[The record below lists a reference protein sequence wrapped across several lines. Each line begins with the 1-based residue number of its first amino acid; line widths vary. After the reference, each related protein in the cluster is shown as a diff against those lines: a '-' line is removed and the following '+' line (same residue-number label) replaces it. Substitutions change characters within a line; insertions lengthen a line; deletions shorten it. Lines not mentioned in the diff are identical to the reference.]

1 MFSVFFLK
9 DQFAFVFQKKTF
21 FMRKIASIFDY
32 SALFGYEA
40 WSTWVFL
47 VDKIVFWI
55 RSFFI
60 SNDFKNTQM
69 SFEKSQICQKIKHFA
84 KFVFFSRRSFVFVKS
99 CEIEKL
105 IKKLFHQVKNSCN
118 QISRI
123 QATLHYEEKIPCF
136 HKGTFK
142 NYVIDGGW
150 GSGPNR
156 WRSMTLGDG
165 GERGWEKVMMVDDTW
180 WRGGGS

>member
-1 MFSVFFLK
+1 MFSK
-9 DQFAFVFQKKTF
+9 KKTF

-99 CEIEKL
+99 CHSCEIEKL

-118 QISRI
+118 RISRI
-123 QATLHYEEKIPCF
+123 QTPSIMKKKFLVFIREHSK
-136 HKGTFK
+136 TTSSM
-142 NYVIDGGW
+142 GGG

-156 WRSMTLGDG
+156 WRSMTLGEG
-165 GERGWEKVMMVDDTW
+165 GGAEKKWWWSMTLGEGVGERKKW
-180 WRGGGS
+180 WL

>member
-1 MFSVFFLK
+1 MFSKKKLFLWEK
-9 DQFAFVFQKKTF
+9 LHPFLIIV
-21 FMRKIASIFDY
+21 RCS
-32 SALFGYEA
+32 GYEA

-47 VDKIVFWI
+47 LDKIVFWI

-84 KFVFFSRRSFVFVKS
+84 KFVFFSRRSFVFVKL

-105 IKKLFHQVKNSCN
+105 IKKLFHQVRNSCN

-123 QATLHYEEKIPCF
+123 QAPSIMKKKFLIF
-136 HKGTFK
+136 INKGVACIRGIQNFSE
-142 NYVIDGGW
+142 NYFQ
-150 GSGPNR
+150 
-156 WRSMTLGDG
+156 M
-165 GERGWEKVMMVDDTW
+165 
-180 WRGGGS
+180 